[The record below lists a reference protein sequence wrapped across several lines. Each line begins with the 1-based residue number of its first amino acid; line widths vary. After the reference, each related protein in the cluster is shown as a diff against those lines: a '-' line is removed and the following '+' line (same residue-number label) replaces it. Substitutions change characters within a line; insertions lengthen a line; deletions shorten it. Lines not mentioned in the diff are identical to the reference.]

1 MAHANTVEGNGEFS
15 TREINTG
22 DQTSIISGKMAEGGL
37 VHADYLTQGV
47 PVSVLDD
54 EYGRSTVALGVLIEK
69 FSQLDLY
76 DKERPAVRSWPCFT

>member
-1 MAHANTVEGNGEFS
+1 MVHVNTAVEGNVKFPSMGN
-15 TREINTG
+15 R
-22 DQTSIISGKMAEGGL
+22 TSIISGETAEGGL

-76 DKERPAVRSWPCFT
+76 DKERPAVRT